1 MNAPVK
7 RDRAVAAAAE
17 LFLRHGFARTTM
29 GDIAKAA
36 SMSRPAL
43 YLLFPNKEEVFEAT
57 VLHLNTIRM
66 EEIRR
71 GLIGVEGLANQ
82 LFVATDLWLVAVYRL
97 QRDTPDSRDMDDL
110 SIPVVQTVYGQLQD
124 LLAELLI
131 STAQGRSL
139 PASADELARLLLFA
153 IRGFSAVAGSED
165 ELRHMAR
172 RHIQL
177 FCAGLGAHVQQAELL
192 DPQRPESI

>member
-1 MNAPVK
+1 MDLTMNAPVK

-17 LFLRHGFARTTM
+17 LFLRYGFARTTM

-36 SMSRPAL
+36 AMSRPAL

-82 LFVATDLWLVAVYRL
+82 LFVATDLWLVAVYGL

-110 SIPVVQTVYGQLQD
+110 SIPVVQTVYGQLQH
-124 LLAELLI
+124 LLAGLLNNA
-131 STAQGRSL
+131 AQGKRL
-139 PASADELARLLLFA
+139 PASADELARLMLFA
-153 IRGFSAVAGSED
+153 IRGFGAVAGSED

-172 RHIQL
+172 LHIQL
-177 FCAGLGAHVQQAELL
+177 FCEGLAI
-192 DPQRPESI
+192 S

>member
-1 MNAPVK
+1 MSAPTK
-7 RDRAVAAAAE
+7 HDRAVAAAAE

-57 VLHLNTIRM
+57 VLHLNTFRM

-71 GLIGVEGLANQ
+71 GLIGVDGLANQ
-82 LFVATDLWLVAVYRL
+82 LFVATDLWLVAVYGL

-124 LLAELLI
+124 LLAELLT
-131 STAQGRSL
+131 SAGQGRPL

-153 IRGFSAVAGSED
+153 IRGFGAVAGSED

-172 RHIQL
+172 LHIQL
-177 FCAGLGAHVQQAELL
+177 FCAGLSAG
-192 DPQRPESI
+192 